1 MITYK
6 THPETE
12 ESKKHTDIL
21 LNDEYIGYY
30 INESKNVFIELNGEM
45 HAGEFRTIKELK
57 QTVINLTI

>member
-12 ESKKHTDIL
+12 
-21 LNDEYIGYY
+21 
-30 INESKNVFIELNGEM
+30 ESKNVFIELNGEM